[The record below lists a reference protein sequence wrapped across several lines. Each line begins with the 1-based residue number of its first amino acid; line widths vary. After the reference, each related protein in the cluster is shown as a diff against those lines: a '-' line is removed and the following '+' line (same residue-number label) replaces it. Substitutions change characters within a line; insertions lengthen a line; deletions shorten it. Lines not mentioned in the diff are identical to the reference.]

1 MATNTTNM
9 NIVLVHGAWA
19 DRSSCSKVIPI
30 LKNAG
35 HRVIAKLM
43 HENIKGSQ
51 LVQIEKAGHGFYFE
65 ERERV
70 NSEIIKFIG

>member
-1 MATNTTNM
+1 
-9 NIVLVHGAWA
+9 
-19 DRSSCSKVIPI
+19 
-30 LKNAG
+30 
-35 HRVIAKLM
+35 M

-70 NSEIIKFIG
+70 NSELVKFIG